1 MKFLAGVVH
10 EPLLRVYFCAK
21 KDYVAKGDG
30 GKFHRVKYM
39 GLFDFFRRR
48 KRASASVPKLREI
61 WCGFQQILA
70 DNNEVMGL
78 IGNLEEILLS
88 QEDLDLPYLNSRI
101 WLLDQ
106 HFASMVGALQK
117 ISGGKYPE
125 LEAARIR
132 IQEAIHQRLEDA
144 DPFPPSPLIL
154 RLEDAGP
161 EELAALGGKAGN
173 LARVKN
179 QLGLP
184 VPDGAVATL
193 SAYKLFMEQE
203 LPGGGGTL
211 LSRLKSGLHNL
222 DLKSEALVGQV
233 SRELQDL
240 ILAQPIPPEL
250 AAALNQEA
258 RRLAPEGDHTLTVR
272 SSGGREDIAASFAGQ
287 YETFLGVAP
296 AEVPDRWRRVVASQ
310 FGEGAIIYFKLQGL
324 LLEEAAMGVLIQRLV
339 AARSAGVMLTT
350 DPASGSPENLLI
362 SATWGLAADL
372 VAGRMTGDEYLVAKA
387 DGRLIQARYGRKEH
401 LLQVREGKLSKQPVA
416 PELIEAP
423 VLEEGDL
430 EVLASYA
437 RILEAHCGCSH
448 CVEWVKDARG
458 DLLVVQARH
467 LLPTDKVRR
476 PLEDMAEAAAGVR
489 ELLRGHIGSPG
500 VAAGPVLL
508 MGSGRSLAEVPDGVV
523 LVVPRTTPEL
533 APVLPR
539 VAALLAEMGS
549 ATGHLTLVAR
559 EYGVPALVDVRG
571 AAELPEGQVVTVD
584 AYHGKVYPGRV
595 EELLRYQTSYARH
608 SPDSPVISRVRAVAD
623 LIIPLNLM
631 DRRSHTFRPENCRTY
646 HDITRFAREKA
657 IQVMFGLM
665 DDVAQGRVPALR
677 LLKLK
682 TALPLNL
689 HLVDLGD
696 GLASHENPVPPED
709 IISRPMRALWRGISY
724 PGITWAGPVPVD
736 VGGFLHV
743 LGQSAINP
751 PEKFWDKTYAIVA
764 ANYVNYACR
773 LGYHFQS
780 VDSYVGD
787 VPNNNY
793 INFTFKG
800 GAADDTRRVRRIRLI
815 ATVLDRLGFDMEIF
829 GDVIRARF
837 RRRPEA
843 EMEERLDLVGRLM
856 AYVRQLDMLMKDESI
871 SQVLAERFLAGHYD
885 RPGEE
890 DETEEA
896 GK

>member
-1 MKFLAGVVH
+1 
-10 EPLLRVYFCAK
+10 
-21 KDYVAKGDG
+21 
-30 GKFHRVKYM
+30 M
-39 GLFDFFRRR
+39 GLFDFFRRK
-48 KRASASVPKLREI
+48 KRANASAPKLREI

-78 IGNLEEILLS
+78 IGNLEEMLLS
-88 QEDLDLPYLNSRI
+88 QKDLDLPYLNSRV

-106 HFASMVGALQK
+106 HFASLVAALQK
-117 ISGGKYPE
+117 ISGSKYPN
-125 LEAARIR
+125 LEAARVR
-132 IQEAIHQRLEDA
+132 IKAAIHQRLEDA
-144 DPFPPSPLIL
+144 APFPPSPLIV
-154 RLEDAGP
+154 RLEDASP
-161 EELAALGGKAGN
+161 DLLAALGGKAGN

-203 LPGGGGTL
+203 LPGEDGTL
-211 LSRLKSGLHNL
+211 LSRLKSGLRQL
-222 DLKSEALVGQV
+222 DLENEALVGQV

-250 AAALNQEA
+250 AGALIQEA
-258 RRLAPEGDHTLTVR
+258 QRLAPEGDHSLTVR
-272 SSGGREDIAASFAGQ
+272 SSGGREDIALSFAGQ

-296 AEVPDRWRRVVASQ
+296 AEVLDRWRRVVASQ

-339 AARSAGVMLTT
+339 NATSAGVMLTT
-350 DPASGSPENLLI
+350 DPAGASPENLLI

-372 VAGRMTGDEYLVAKA
+372 VAGRMSGDEYLVDKA
-387 DGRLIQARYGRKEH
+387 NGRLIQARYGRKEH
-401 LLQVREGKLSKQPVA
+401 LLQVIDGTLAKHPVA
-416 PELIEAP
+416 SELIEAP
-423 VLEEGDL
+423 VLEAGDL
-430 EVLASYA
+430 ARLSSYA
-437 RILEAHCGCSH
+437 RILEAHSGCPY
-448 CVEWVKDARG
+448 CVEWVKDEQG
-458 DLLVVQARH
+458 DLQVVQARQ
-467 LLPTDKVRR
+467 LLPADKVGR
-476 PLEDMAEAAAGVR
+476 PTQGMAEAAAGARV
-489 ELLRGHIGSPG
+489 LLSGHVGSPG
-500 VAAGPVLL
+500 VAAGPVWPLTP
-508 MGSGRSLAEVPDGVV
+508 GRSLAEVPRGVV

-539 VAALLAEMGS
+539 IAALLAEMGS
-549 ATGHLTLVAR
+549 ATGHLALVAR
-559 EYGVPALVDVRG
+559 EYGVPALVDVPG
-571 AAELPEGQVVTVD
+571 AAELPAGEVVTVD
-584 AYHGKVYPGRV
+584 AYHGKVYQGRV
-595 EELLRYQTSYARH
+595 EELLRYQTSHHRY
-608 SPDSPVISRVRAVAD
+608 SPDSLILTRVRAVAD

-631 DRRSHTFRPENCRTY
+631 DRRSKEFRPENCRTY
-646 HDITRFAREKA
+646 HDITRFTQEKA
-657 IQVMFGLM
+657 IQLMFGLM

-696 GLASHENPVPPED
+696 GLASHETPVPPAD

-724 PGITWAGPVPVD
+724 PNITWAGPVPVN
-736 VGGFLHV
+736 VGGFLQV

-751 PEKFWDKTYAIVA
+751 PQKFWDKTYAIVA

-787 VPNNNY
+787 VPENNY

-800 GAADDTRRVRRIRLI
+800 GAADDTRRIRRIRLI
-815 ATVLDRLGFDMEIF
+815 ATVLERLGFTMEIF

-856 AYVRQLDMLMKDESI
+856 AYVRQMDMLMEDDHI

-890 DETEEA
+890 AEA
-896 GK
+896 GETGN

>member
-1 MKFLAGVVH
+1 
-10 EPLLRVYFCAK
+10 
-21 KDYVAKGDG
+21 
-30 GKFHRVKYM
+30 M
-39 GLFDFFRRR
+39 GLFDFFRRK
-48 KRASASVPKLREI
+48 KRGNAAAPKLREI

-78 IGNLEEILLS
+78 IGNLEEMLVG
-88 QEDLDLPYLNSRI
+88 QKDLDLAYLNSRV

-106 HFASMVGALQK
+106 HFTSLVAGLQK
-117 ISGGKYPE
+117 ISGDRYPE
-125 LEAARIR
+125 LEAARAR
-132 IQEAIHQRLEDA
+132 IQTAIHQRLEDA
-144 DPFPPSPLIL
+144 APFPPSPLMV

-161 EELAALGGKAGN
+161 ELLAALGGKAGN
-173 LARVKN
+173 LARAKN
-179 QLGLP
+179 QLDLP
-184 VPDGAVATL
+184 VPDGVVATL

-203 LPGGGGTL
+203 LPGGGGSL

-222 DLKSEALVGQV
+222 DLEGEARVGQV

-240 ILAQPIPPEL
+240 ILAQPIPPDL
-250 AAALNQEA
+250 ADALIQEA
-258 RRLAPEGDHTLTVR
+258 RRLAPAGDHTLTVR

-296 AEVPDRWRRVVASQ
+296 EEVPDRWRRVVASQ

-339 AARSAGVMLTT
+339 QATSAGVMLTT
-350 DPASGSPENLLI
+350 DPANGSPEHLMI

-372 VAGRMTGDEYLVAKA
+372 VAGRMGGDEYLVAKA
-387 DGRLIQARYGRKEH
+387 DGGLIQTRPVRKEY
-401 LLQVREGKLSKQPVA
+401 LLQVREGRLAKEPVA
-416 PELIEAP
+416 PELVQAP
-423 VLEEGDL
+423 VLEVGDL
-430 EVLASYA
+430 KRLASYA
-437 RILEAHCGCSH
+437 RMLEAHCGCPH
-448 CVEWVKDARG
+448 CVEWVKDGQG
-458 DLLVVQARH
+458 DLLVVQSRH
-467 LLPTDKVRR
+467 LLPADEGRR
-476 PLEDMAEAAAGVR
+476 PPQGMAEAAAGAVA
-489 ELLRGHIGSPG
+489 LLSGHTGSPG
-500 VAAGPVLL
+500 VAAGPVFPL
-508 MGSGRSLAEVPDGVV
+508 GPGRSLAEVPEGVV

-539 VAALLAEMGS
+539 IAALLAEMGS
-549 ATGHLTLVAR
+549 ATGHLALVAR
-559 EYGVPALVDVRG
+559 EYGVPTLVDAAG
-571 AAELPEGQVVTVD
+571 AAELPEGQMVTVD
-584 AYHGKVYPGRV
+584 AFHGKVYQGRM
-595 EELLRYQTSYARH
+595 EDLLRFQSPHPRH

-631 DRRSHTFRPENCRTY
+631 DRRSKEFRPENCRTY
-646 HDITRFAREKA
+646 HDITRFTREKA

-696 GLASHENPVPPED
+696 GLASHETPVPPED

-724 PGITWAGPVPVD
+724 PNITWAGPVPVD
-736 VGGFLHV
+736 VGGFLQV

-751 PEKFWDKTYAIVA
+751 PERFWDKTYAIVA

-780 VDSYVGD
+780 VDSYIGD
-787 VPNNNY
+787 VPGNNY

-800 GAADDTRRVRRIRLI
+800 GAADDVRRVRRIRLI

-856 AYVRQLDMLMKDESI
+856 AYVRQMDMLMKDDNI

-890 DETEEA
+890 DGAEEV
-896 GK
+896 GH

>member
-1 MKFLAGVVH
+1 
-10 EPLLRVYFCAK
+10 
-21 KDYVAKGDG
+21 
-30 GKFHRVKYM
+30 M
-39 GLFDFFRRR
+39 GLFDFFRRKPR
-48 KRASASVPKLREI
+48 INAAAPKLREI

-70 DNNEVMGL
+70 HNNEVMGC
-78 IGNLEEILLS
+78 IGKLEEMFLS
-88 QEDLDLPYLNSRI
+88 QKDLALFSLNSRM
-101 WLLDQ
+101 LQLDR
-106 HFASMVGALQK
+106 HVAALVAGLEK

-125 LEAARIR
+125 LEAARVR
-132 IQEAIHQRLEDA
+132 VKEAIHHRLEDA
-144 DPFPPSPLIL
+144 APFPPSPLMV

-161 EELAALGGKAGN
+161 ELLASLGGKAGN

-193 SAYKLFMEQE
+193 SAYQLFMEQE

-211 LSRLKSGLHNL
+211 LSRLKSGLHKL
-222 DLKSEALVGQV
+222 DLEREGRLGEV
-233 SRELQDL
+233 SSELQEL

-250 AAALNQEA
+250 AEALIQEA
-258 RRLAPEGDHTLTVR
+258 RRLAPAGDHALTVR
-272 SSGGREDIAASFAGQ
+272 SSGGREDLAASFAGQ
-287 YETFLGVAP
+287 YATFLGVAP
-296 AEVPDRWRRVVASQ
+296 EEVPDYWRRVVASQ

-339 AARSAGVMLTT
+339 PARSAGVMLTT
-350 DPASGSPENLLI
+350 DPAGGSSENLLI
-362 SATWGLAADL
+362 SAVWGLAADL
-372 VAGRMTGDEYLVAKA
+372 VADRMAGDEYLVAKA

-401 LLQVREGKLSKQPVA
+401 LLQIREGRLEKCPVA
-416 PELIEAP
+416 PDLVEAP
-423 VLEEGDL
+423 VLTEADL
-430 EVLASYA
+430 EGLASYA
-437 RILEAHCGCSH
+437 RILEAHCGCPH
-448 CVEWVKDARG
+448 CVEWVKEAQG

-467 LLPTDKVRR
+467 LLTADHGPG
-476 PLEDMAEAAAGVR
+476 PPQGMAEAAGGARV
-489 ELLRGHIGSPG
+489 LLTGHIGSPG
-500 VAAGPVLL
+500 VAAGPVFLL
-508 MGSGRSLAEVPDGVV
+508 GPGGSLAEAPDGAV

-539 VAALLAEMGS
+539 IAALLAEMGS

-559 EYGVPALVDVRG
+559 EYGVPVLVEARG
-571 AAELPEGQVVTVD
+571 AAELPAGEAVTVD
-584 AYHGKVYPGRV
+584 AFHGKVYQGRV
-595 EELLRYQTSYARH
+595 DDLLRYQTPQARRA
-608 SPDSPVISRVRAVAD
+608 PDSPILGRVRAVAD
-623 LIIPLNLM
+623 LIMPLSLV
-631 DRRSHTFRPENCRTY
+631 DRRSPTFRPENCRTY
-646 HDITRFAREKA
+646 HDIARFTQEKA
-657 IQVMFGLM
+657 IQLMFGLM
-665 DDVAQGRVPALR
+665 DDVAQGRVPALK

-696 GLASHENPVPPED
+696 GLASHETPVPPED

-724 PGITWAGPVPVD
+724 PTITWAGPVPVD

-751 PEKFWDKTYAIVA
+751 PQNFWDKTYAIVA

-787 VPNNNY
+787 VPENNY

-815 ATVLDRLGFDMEIF
+815 AAVLDRLGFKMEIF

-837 RRRPEA
+837 RRRPA
-843 EMEERLDLVGRLM
+843 PEMEERLDLVGRLM
-856 AYVRQLDMLMKDESI
+856 AYVRQMDMLMKDDNI

-890 DETEEA
+890 GKIGEA
-896 GK
+896 GD

>member
-1 MKFLAGVVH
+1 
-10 EPLLRVYFCAK
+10 
-21 KDYVAKGDG
+21 
-30 GKFHRVKYM
+30 M
-39 GLFDFFRRR
+39 GLFDFFRRK
-48 KRASASVPKLREI
+48 KRADASAPKLREI
-61 WCGFQQILA
+61 WCGFQQVLA

-78 IGNLEEILLS
+78 IGNLEEVLVS
-88 QEDLDLPYLNSRI
+88 QQDLDLPYLNSRI

-106 HFASMVGALQK
+106 HIVSLVAALHK

-125 LEAARIR
+125 LESARVR
-132 IQEAIHQRLEDA
+132 IKEAIAQRLEEA
-144 DPFPPSPLIL
+144 EAFPASPLIV
-154 RLEDAGP
+154 RLEEAGP
-161 EELAALGGKAGN
+161 ELLAALGGKAGN

-179 QLGLP
+179 QLALP

-211 LSRLKSGLHNL
+211 LSRLKSELHNL
-222 DLKSEALVGQV
+222 DLASEARVGQV
-233 SRELQDL
+233 SQELQNL

-250 AAALNQEA
+250 ASALLQAAQ
-258 RRLAPEGDHTLTVR
+258 RLAPEGGRVLTVR
-272 SSGGREDIAASFAGQ
+272 SSGGREDISASFAGQ

-339 AARSAGVMLTT
+339 SARSAGVMLTT
-350 DPASGSPENLLI
+350 DPAGASPEILMV

-372 VAGRMTGDEYLVAKA
+372 VAGRMGGDEYLVTKA
-387 DGRLIQARYGRKEH
+387 NGRLLQARSGRQGH
-401 LLQVREGKLSKQPVA
+401 LLQVRDGRLEEQPVA
-416 PELIEAP
+416 PELMETP
-423 VLEEGDL
+423 VLEAGDL
-430 EVLASYA
+430 ERLAAYA
-437 RILEAHCGCSH
+437 RILEAHCGCPH
-448 CVEWVKDARG
+448 CVEWVKDDQG
-458 DLLVVQARH
+458 DIQVVQSRH
-467 LLPTDKVRR
+467 LPPAGNSPR
-476 PLEDMAEAAAGVR
+476 PPEDLAAAAAGAQV
-489 ELLRGHIGSPG
+489 LVSGHIGSPG
-500 VAAGPVLL
+500 VAAGPVLPL
-508 MGSGRSLAEVPDGVV
+508 DPGLSLAEVPAGVV
-523 LVVPRTTPEL
+523 LVVPRTAPKL
-533 APVLPR
+533 ASVLPR
-539 VAALLAEMGS
+539 IAALLVEMGS
-549 ATGHLTLVAR
+549 ATGHLILVAK
-559 EYGVPALVDVRG
+559 EYGVPALVEAGG
-571 AAELPEGQVVTVD
+571 AAGLPAGEVVTVD
-584 AYHGKVYPGRV
+584 AYHGKVYQGRV
-595 EELLRYQTSYARH
+595 EELLRYQRPHPPYA
-608 SPDSPVISRVRAVAD
+608 PDSPILARVRAAAD
-623 LIIPLNLM
+623 LIIPLNLV
-631 DRRSHTFRPENCRTY
+631 DRRSKEFRPENCRTY
-646 HDITRFAREKA
+646 HDITRFAHEEA
-657 IQVMFGLM
+657 MQIMFGLM
-665 DDVAQGRVPALR
+665 DEVAQGRVPALK

-696 GLASHENPVPPED
+696 GLASHETPVPPED
-709 IISRPMRALWRGISY
+709 IISRPMRALWRGISH
-724 PGITWAGPVPVD
+724 PNITWAGPVPVD

-751 PEKFWDKTYAIVA
+751 PQKFWDKTYAIVA

-780 VDSYVGD
+780 VDSYVGE
-787 VPNNNY
+787 VPANNY

-856 AYVRQLDMLMKDESI
+856 AYVRQMDMLMKDDNI

-890 DETEEA
+890 AKTKES
-896 GK
+896 GN

>member
-1 MKFLAGVVH
+1 
-10 EPLLRVYFCAK
+10 
-21 KDYVAKGDG
+21 
-30 GKFHRVKYM
+30 M

-48 KRASASVPKLREI
+48 KRAGASAPKLREI

-78 IGNLEEILLS
+78 IGSLEEMLMS
-88 QEDLDLPYLNSRI
+88 RKALDLPYLNSRI

-106 HFASMVGALQK
+106 HLASLVAALQK
-117 ISGGKYPE
+117 ISGARYPE
-125 LEAARIR
+125 LESARVR
-132 IQEAIHQRLEDA
+132 IKEAIEQRLDEA
-144 DPFPPSPLIL
+144 APLPASPLIVGL
-154 RLEDAGP
+154 DEAGP
-161 EELAALGGKAGN
+161 ELLAALGGKAGN

-193 SAYKLFMEQE
+193 SAYKVFMEQE

-211 LSRLKSGLHNL
+211 LSRIKSGLYTL
-222 DLKSEALVGQV
+222 DLADETQVGRVAQ
-233 SRELQDL
+233 ELQHL
-240 ILAQPIPPEL
+240 ILAQPIPSEL
-250 AAALNQEA
+250 TSALLQAAQ
-258 RRLAPEGDHTLTVR
+258 RLAPEGGHRLTVR
-272 SSGGREDIAASFAGQ
+272 SSGGREDITASFAGQ

-339 AARSAGVMLTT
+339 PARSAGVMLTT
-350 DPASGSPENLLI
+350 DPAGASPETLMI

-372 VAGRMTGDEYLVAKA
+372 VAGRMGGDEYLVSKA
-387 DGRLIQARYGRKEH
+387 DGHMIQARHGRQEYR
-401 LLQVREGKLSKQPVA
+401 LQVRDGRLEKQPVA
-416 PELIEAP
+416 PELLEAP
-423 VLEEGDL
+423 VLEADDL
-430 EVLASYA
+430 NLLASYA
-437 RILEAHCGCSH
+437 RILEAHCGCPH
-448 CVEWVKDARG
+448 CVEWVKDDQG
-458 DLLVVQARH
+458 NLQVVQSRH
-467 LLPTDKVRR
+467 LPPADNFQR
-476 PLEDMAEAAAGVR
+476 PPEDMAGAAAGAQA
-489 ELLRGHIGSPG
+489 LLSGHIGAPG
-500 VAAGPVLL
+500 VAAGPVFFLDP
-508 MGSGRSLAEVPDGVV
+508 GKSLAEVPSGVV

-539 VAALLAEMGS
+539 IAALLAETGS
-549 ATGHLTLVAR
+549 ATGHLVLVAG
-559 EYGVPALVDVRG
+559 EYGVPALVAAVG
-571 AAELPEGQVVTVD
+571 AAGLPAGEVVTVD
-584 AYHGKVYPGRV
+584 AYNGKVYQGRV
-595 EELLRYQTSYARH
+595 EKLLGYQRPHPRYAS
-608 SPDSPVISRVRAVAD
+608 DSPVLARVRAVAD
-623 LIIPLNLM
+623 LIIPLNLV
-631 DRRSHTFRPENCRTY
+631 DRRSKEFRPENCRTY
-646 HDITRFAREKA
+646 HDITRFGQEKA
-657 IQVMFGLM
+657 MQIMFDLM
-665 DDVAQGRVPALR
+665 DEVAQGQVPALK

-696 GLASHENPVPPED
+696 GLASHETPVPPED

-724 PGITWAGPVPVD
+724 PNITWAGPVPVN

-751 PEKFWDKTYAIVA
+751 PQKFWDKTYAIVA

-787 VPNNNY
+787 LPANNY

-800 GAADDTRRVRRIRLI
+800 GAADDTRRIRRIRLI
-815 ATVLDRLGFDMEIF
+815 ATVLERLGFTMEIF

-856 AYVRQLDMLMKDESI
+856 AYVRQMDMLMKDDNI

-890 DETEEA
+890 AEA
-896 GK
+896 GEADN

>member
-1 MKFLAGVVH
+1 
-10 EPLLRVYFCAK
+10 
-21 KDYVAKGDG
+21 
-30 GKFHRVKYM
+30 M
-39 GLFDFFRRR
+39 GLFDFFRRK
-48 KRASASVPKLREI
+48 KRANATAPKLREI

-78 IGNLEEILLS
+78 IGNLEEVLVS
-88 QEDLDLPYLNSRI
+88 QKDLDLPDLNSRI

-106 HFASMVGALQK
+106 HFTSLVAGLQK
-117 ISGGKYPE
+117 ISGDKYPE
-125 LEAARIR
+125 LEAARVR
-132 IQEAIHQRLEDA
+132 VHEAIHQRLEDA
-144 DPFPPSPLIL
+144 APFPNSPLIV

-161 EELAALGGKAGN
+161 ELLASLGGKAGN
-173 LARVKN
+173 LARAKN
-179 QLGLP
+179 QLALP

-193 SAYKLFMEQE
+193 SAYQLFMEQE

-211 LSRLKSGLHNL
+211 LARLKSGLHDL
-222 DLKSEALVGQV
+222 DLGREARVEQV

-250 AAALNQEA
+250 AAALIQEA
-258 RRLAPEGDHTLTVR
+258 RRLAPAGDHTLTVR
-272 SSGGREDIAASFAGQ
+272 SSGGREDLAASFAGQ

-296 AEVPDRWRRVVASQ
+296 EEVPDYWRRVVASQ

-339 AARSAGVMLTT
+339 PARSAGVMLTT
-350 DPASGSPENLLI
+350 DPAGGSPENLLI

-372 VAGRMTGDEYLVAKA
+372 VAGKMAGDEYLVAKA

-401 LLQVREGKLSKQPVA
+401 LLQVREGRLEQRPVA
-416 PELIEAP
+416 PELVEAP
-423 VLEEGDL
+423 VLAEADL
-430 EVLASYA
+430 ERLASYA
-437 RILEAHCGCSH
+437 RLLEAHCGCPH
-448 CVEWVKDARG
+448 CVEWVKDAQG
-458 DLLVVQARH
+458 DLLVVQSRH
-467 LLPTDKVRR
+467 LAPADNG
-476 PLEDMAEAAAGVR
+476 PCPPQGMAEAAAGARV
-489 ELLRGHIGSPG
+489 LLSGHIGSPG
-500 VAAGPVLL
+500 VAAGPVFL
-508 MGSGRSLAEVPDGVV
+508 GSGRSLAEVPPGVV

-539 VAALLAEMGS
+539 IAALLAEMGS

-559 EYGVPALVDVRG
+559 EYGVPALVDAGG
-571 AAELPEGQVVTVD
+571 AAELPEGEVVTVD
-584 AYHGKVYPGRV
+584 AFHGKVYQGRV
-595 EELLRYQTSYARH
+595 EDLLRYQTSQSRH
-608 SPDSPVISRVRAVAD
+608 SPDSPILVRVRAVAD
-623 LIIPLNLM
+623 LIIPLSLV
-631 DRRSHTFRPENCRTY
+631 DRRSPTFRPENCRTY
-646 HDITRFAREKA
+646 HDIARFTREKA
-657 IQVMFGLM
+657 IQLMFGLM

-682 TALPLNL
+682 TSLPLNL

-696 GLASHENPVPPED
+696 GLASHETPVPPED

-724 PGITWAGPVPVD
+724 PNITWAGPVPVD

-787 VPNNNY
+787 VPGNNY

-800 GAADDTRRVRRIRLI
+800 GAADDTRRSPPHPAHCHGVGPFGIRY
-815 ATVLDRLGFDMEIF
+815 
-829 GDVIRARF
+829 GDF
-837 RRRPEA
+837 RRCDPGPVPPA
-843 EMEERLDLVGRLM
+843 SG
-856 AYVRQLDMLMKDESI
+856 
-871 SQVLAERFLAGHYD
+871 AGD
-885 RPGEE
+885 GGTPGSRGPPDGLRAADGYAHE
-890 DETEEA
+890 
-896 GK
+896 G

>member
-1 MKFLAGVVH
+1 
-10 EPLLRVYFCAK
+10 
-21 KDYVAKGDG
+21 
-30 GKFHRVKYM
+30 M
-39 GLFDFFRRR
+39 GLFDFFRRK
-48 KRASASVPKLREI
+48 KRADAAAPKLREI
-61 WCGFQQILA
+61 WCGFQQVLA

-78 IGNLEEILLS
+78 IGNLEEMLVTRK
-88 QEDLDLPYLNSRI
+88 DLDLPYLNSRI

-106 HFASMVGALQK
+106 HVASLVAALQK
-117 ISGGKYPE
+117 ISGAKYPE
-125 LEAARIR
+125 LESARVR
-132 IQEAIHQRLEDA
+132 IKDAVAQRLEDTV
-144 DPFPPSPLIL
+144 PFPASPLMVG
-154 RLEDAGP
+154 LEEAGP
-161 EELAALGGKAGN
+161 ELLAALGGKAGN

-203 LPGGGGTL
+203 LPDGGGTL
-211 LSRLKSGLHNL
+211 LSRLKSGLHSL
-222 DLKSEALVGQV
+222 DLANTTEVGRV
-233 SRELQDL
+233 SQELQNL

-250 AAALNQEA
+250 VSALLTAAQ
-258 RRLAPEGDHTLTVR
+258 RLAPEGGHTLAVR
-272 SSGGREDIAASFAGQ
+272 SSGGREDITASFAGQ

-339 AARSAGVMLTT
+339 NAKSAGVMLTT
-350 DPASGSPENLLI
+350 DPVGDLPETLMI

-372 VAGRMTGDEYLVAKA
+372 VAGRMGGDEYLVSKA
-387 DGRLIQARYGRKEH
+387 DGHLIQARHGRQEH
-401 LLQVREGKLSKQPVA
+401 LLQVRDGRLEQQPVT
-416 PELIEAP
+416 PELLESP
-423 VLEEGDL
+423 VLEADDL
-430 EVLASYA
+430 KRLASYA
-437 RILEAHCGCSH
+437 RILEAHCGCPH
-448 CVEWVKDARG
+448 CVEWVKDGQG
-458 DLLVVQARH
+458 DIQVVQSRH
-467 LLPTDKVRR
+467 LPPADTSQR
-476 PLEDMAEAAAGVR
+476 PPEDMAAAAAGAQV
-489 ELLRGHIGSPG
+489 LLSGYIGSPG
-500 VAAGPVLL
+500 VAAGPVFSLE
-508 MGSGRSLAEVPDGVV
+508 SGESLAEVPAGVV
-523 LVVPRTTPEL
+523 LVVRRTAPEL

-539 VAALLAEMGS
+539 IAALLVEMGS
-549 ATGHLTLVAR
+549 ATGHLILVAR
-559 EYGVPALVDVRG
+559 EYGVPALVEVQG
-571 AAELPEGQVVTVD
+571 AAGLPAGEVVTVD
-584 AYHGKVYPGRV
+584 AFHGKVYQGQV
-595 EELLRYQTSYARH
+595 EDLLRYQRPHPRYA
-608 SPDSPVISRVRAVAD
+608 PDAPILERFRAVSD
-623 LIIPLNLM
+623 LIIPLNLV
-631 DRRSHTFRPENCRTY
+631 DRRSKEFRPENCRTY
-646 HDITRFAREKA
+646 HDITRFGQEKA
-657 IQVMFGLM
+657 MQIMFDLM

-682 TALPLNL
+682 TTLPLNL

-696 GLASHENPVPPED
+696 GLASHDTPVPPED
-709 IISRPMRALWRGISY
+709 IISVPMRALWRGISY
-724 PGITWAGPVPVD
+724 PNITWAGPVPVN

-751 PEKFWDKTYAIVA
+751 PQKFWDKTYAIVA

-787 VPNNNY
+787 VPANNY

-800 GAADDTRRVRRIRLI
+800 GAADDTRRIRRIRLI
-815 ATVLDRLGFDMEIF
+815 ATILERLGFTMEIF

-856 AYVRQLDMLMKDESI
+856 AYVRQMDMLMKDDNI

-885 RPGEE
+885 RPGE
-890 DETEEA
+890 DAETGEA